1 VLCRH
6 SLALAFVL
14 FVPAV
19 AAQGRTDA
27 LIATARAYITARK
40 FDQADTALGGALESA
55 AYMMDTVH
63 VFVWRAILA
72 HMRGSDSLA
81 RENFH
86 SALVLYPP
94 LRVNGLDQVAP
105 GLDDIFE
112 SESRGLR
119 VYSAN
124 QVDERATW
132 QSGRSLTYPPAL
144 RRRRVAG
151 QALIT
156 AIVDTTGHVEGQSI
170 RVLDVPDSGFIK
182 PLRDM
187 LLAATFTPGRVK
199 GKVVRSTIDLN
210 FTLTPPAPTRP
221 TILVGAAR
229 DQLRAG
235 HADSAL
241 ALTEEALDSAN
252 EATPGERVYT
262 LLVRGLALHAKQRD
276 SLAAVSFD
284 DGLAGYRD
292 LTARGVDL
300 APFLKRLADS
310 IRINRRAA
318 SQTAIKPPPA
328 PPAPPARPFGTPA
341 AVGAVD
347 EQPALLSH
355 PPIRYAPEMQA
366 LRVGGTVIV
375 EATLDTTGRVVP
387 ATVKIVQ
394 SPNPVF
400 DAESK
405 RVVLAARYRPAR
417 VNGRA
422 ARVTIRQPIT
432 FAAY

>member
-1 VLCRH
+1 VLRRH
-6 SLALAFVL
+6 SLAIAFVL
-14 FVPAV
+14 CVPALG
-19 AAQGRTDA
+19 AQGRADG

-40 FDQADTALGGALESA
+40 FDQADTALSGALESA
-55 AYMMDTVH
+55 AYLMDTVH
-63 VFVWRAILA
+63 VFVWRAILG
-72 HMRGSDSLA
+72 HLRGSDSLA
-81 RENFH
+81 HANFH
-86 SALVLYPP
+86 AALVLYPA

-105 GLDDIFE
+105 GLDEIFE

-119 VYSAN
+119 VYSAS
-124 QVDERATW
+124 QVDQPATW
-132 QSGRSLTYPPAL
+132 QSGRSLTYPPGL
-144 RRRRVAG
+144 RRRRVGG

-170 RVLDVPDSGFIK
+170 RVLDVPDSGFVK

-199 GKVVRSTIDLN
+199 GQVVRSTIDLT
-210 FTLTPPAPTRP
+210 FTLTPPAPTSP

-229 DQLRAG
+229 DQLRTR

-241 ALTEEALDSAN
+241 ALTDEALDSTSG
-252 EATPGERVYT
+252 ATPGERVYA
-262 LLVRGLALHAKQRD
+262 LLAQGLALRAKQRD
-276 SLAAVSFD
+276 SLAGVSFD
-284 DGLAGYRD
+284 AGLAGYRD
-292 LTARGVDL
+292 LTVRGVDL

-310 IRINRRAA
+310 IRISRRGA
-318 SQTAIKPPPA
+318 SQPA
-328 PPAPPARPFGTPA
+328 AKSSPFGTLA
-341 AVGAVD
+341 VVGAVD

-355 PPIRYAPEMQA
+355 PAIRYAPEMQA

-375 EATLDTTGRVVP
+375 EATLDTTGRILP

-405 RVVLAARYRPAR
+405 RVVLAALYRPAR

>member
-1 VLCRH
+1 MSCRH

-14 FVPAV
+14 VVPAV

-72 HMRGSDSLA
+72 HIRGSDSLA

-105 GLDDIFE
+105 GLDAIFE

-124 QVDERATW
+124 EVDERATW

-151 QALIT
+151 QALLT
-156 AIVDTTGHVEGQSI
+156 AVVDTTGHVEGQSI
-170 RVLDVPDSGFIK
+170 RVLDVPDSGFIQ

-210 FTLTPPAPTRP
+210 FTLTPPPPKSATM
-221 TILVGAAR
+221 LVGGAR

-252 EATPGERVYT
+252 GATPGERVYA

-328 PPAPPARPFGTPA
+328 PPAPPFGTPA

-375 EATLDTTGRVVP
+375 EATLDTTGRVLL

-400 DAESK
+400 DVEAK
-405 RVVLAARYRPAR
+405 RVVLAALYRPAR